1 MLGDIVKHLTPDRT
15 FEEYYGKLH
24 GIMSKLLTI
33 VDDFPSLFAMVRE
46 RGRRLCSYDSR
57 LFQDKILPYLDLF
70 QRENIRVDLFKSILH
85 AFINKFVADLTRC
98 LLR

>member
-46 RGRRLCSYDSR
+46 RGKR
-57 LFQDKILPYLDLF
+57 LFAWLLSLSGQ
-70 QRENIRVDLFKSILH
+70 
-85 AFINKFVADLTRC
+85 DLTVPGFVPTREYPSRSVQIDSAC
-98 LLR
+98 VHQ